1 MPAQSGSAI
10 PHHLAVI
17 MDGNGRWA
25 QARHLPRAEG
35 HRHGVFALKRLV
47 ERAAERGVGVLTVF
61 AFSSENWRRPQAEV
75 SMLMRLFAVGLRDWR
90 PLLQEAGVALR
101 VVGEL
106 EPFPAD
112 VKRAIAETQDATA
125 SGTAMRL
132 NIAANYGGRWDMCR
146 AAAATVEAGLP
157 VTPENIAARLATA
170 PDGDVD
176 LLIRTGGEQRI
187 SNFLLWQAAYAEIYF
202 SDCLWPDFSAAHLDE
217 ALLWYEGRERRF
229 GMTSEQLR
237 AGAI

>member
-1 MPAQSGSAI
+1 MPAHSGSVI

-25 QARHLPRAEG
+25 KARHLPRAEG
-35 HRHGVFALKRLV
+35 HRQGVLALHRLV
-47 ERAAERGVGVLTVF
+47 ERAAERGVKVLTVF
-61 AFSSENWRRPQAEV
+61 AFSSENWRRPQTEV
-75 SMLMRLFAVGLRDWR
+75 SLLMRLFAVSLRDWKSK
-90 PLLQEAGVALR
+90 LQSAGVSLR
-101 VVGEL
+101 IVGDI
-106 EPFPAD
+106 EPFPDD
-112 VKRAIAETQDATA
+112 VKRAIAETESATA
-125 SGTAMRL
+125 AGRVMRL
-132 NIAANYGGRWDMCR
+132 NVAANYGGRWDMCQ
-146 AAAATVEAGLP
+146 AATQTLAAGLP
-157 VTPENIAARLATA
+157 LTVENISARLATA

-237 AGAI
+237 STSI